1 MQPAA
6 APRRGRPAGNGRAK
20 PDFHRQTVLFQW
32 ALSKLGVRDLKQFKD
47 RFQISPDSAEGID
60 ERTGLHRFF
69 EAIAGVLPTVNDAN
83 VVPVDRL
90 RAFEQNI
97 LEHTQAINTARLRH
111 NQPRIDWKYHQYL
124 ALLFTE
130 LFLDQYFG
138 DAGALR
144 DEINARI
151 AEHNGECGG
160 ANEPDQVAPFPTEPA
175 GDDDADPRRQ
185 LARLAFWCATGSGK
199 TLLMHVHVRQFRQ
212 YHQRA
217 FSAGTWP
224 KLDQII
230 LVTPNDGLSTQHATE
245 FAQSGFDVVTVGEQ
259 GVDGLF
265 AEQAQRAIK
274 ILSIHKFQD
283 DHGKATVA
291 TEAFE
296 GCNLVLVDE
305 GHRGAGRGEEG
316 KWLSRRDQLAKGGFC
331 IEYSA
336 TFKEAIGNDEGMKNR
351 YARSV
356 LFDYAYRSFYR
367 DGYGKD
373 FTILNLDADDEDK
386 IEQRRYLTAG
396 LLLFY
401 QQMRV
406 WMDGG
411 DAMKPFQIDK
421 PLWVFVGHTVT
432 GGKVS
437 TTDDKESVSD
447 VVEVLLFLKGF
458 LDEPAESVALIRS
471 LLEEGFKDQNRRDLL
486 AHKLPHIDVS
496 GDKAALTQSLHD
508 SILRDVFHAPGGGV
522 LAVQMMK
529 GTTGELALKVGE
541 AEPFGVVNVGDPGAV
556 AAACVEKGVVRLED
570 DANRPS
576 LFMGINRDDS
586 PINFLVGARKFT
598 EGWNSWRVSSIG
610 LMRMGKSEGTQII
623 QLFGRGVRLRGYRM
637 SLRRSSVLAE
647 KPPAPKNLRQVETLQ
662 VFGVKATYMNT
673 FRDWIFSEVP
683 EAQEKQVWD
692 LPVVKTLPERKLK
705 TLRLR
710 AEIDGETVERGQAFR
725 RLGPL
730 VRLRPLHET
739 APEDAWLRHHRTK
752 LNWLPRIRGIA
763 GASGQIT
770 AAIGQA
776 ADLPRQT
783 LKTIPPFMFAV
794 DDLLFGLEAF
804 KATRGLDRLHV
815 DRQAIA
821 AMLARDDWYELLAT
835 ADDMRLDRY
844 ENRSQWQ
851 RMAQQLLN
859 AYAERF
865 YRYIRGRWEAPY
877 LEVAELA
884 PDDPSLVE
892 GYSIETTDL
901 VQTAEQIEQIA
912 LFIDGL
918 KTALGQNILAT
929 WSQWG
934 GRWRTVPFGGH
945 LYQPL
950 LHVGKNA
957 EIRISPVALDKWEA
971 EFVQDLATWC
981 VANRGREVY
990 LLRNQAVTG
999 LGFFQAANFFPD
1011 FLLWVQEGD
1020 RQHLAFVDPK
1030 GLHHFDPSDP
1040 KVQFATRE
1048 VPRLQQIV
1056 ERQAPDL
1063 QLHAFILSNTPFAS
1077 LGWSRGAGQLMS
1089 KAEVEQLGVLF
1100 QVDDAATYVGALMA
1114 LIRTR
1119 NALQTPPDT

>member
-1 MQPAA
+1 MAKRPRAGAGGGAA
-6 APRRGRPAGNGRAK
+6 RRGG
-20 PDFHRQTVLFQW
+20 DFHRQTVLFQW

-47 RFQISPDSAEGID
+47 RFQVGPDSAEGID

-69 EAIAGVLPTVNDAN
+69 EAIAGVLPTVADAN

-90 RAFEQNI
+90 RVYEQNI
-97 LEHTQAINTARLRH
+97 LEHTQAINTSRMRH

-130 LFLDQYFG
+130 LFLDRYFQ

-144 DEINARI
+144 DEVNARI
-151 AEHNGECGG
+151 AEHNAECGVDS
-160 ANEPDQVAPFPTEPA
+160 PDAVAPFPTEPS
-175 GDDDADPRRQ
+175 GEDEADPRRQ

-212 YHQRA
+212 YHAAA
-217 FSAGTWP
+217 FGAGTWP
-224 KLDQII
+224 RLDQII
-230 LVTPNDGLSTQHATE
+230 LVTPNDGLSAQHATE
-245 FAQSGFDVVTVGEQ
+245 FTQSGFDVVTVGEQ

-265 AEQAQRAIK
+265 AAHAQKAIK

-316 KWLSRRDQLAKGGFC
+316 KWLSRRDQLAKDGFC

-336 TFKEAIGNDEGMKNR
+336 TFKEAIGTDEGMKNR
-351 YARSV
+351 YARCV

-373 FTILNLDADDEDK
+373 FTILNLEDDGK
-386 IEQRRYLTAG
+386 QRRYLTAAV
-396 LLLFY
+396 LLFY
-401 QQMRV
+401 QQLRV

-437 TTDDKESVSD
+437 TTDDRESVSD
-447 VVEVLLFLKGF
+447 VVEVLLFLKRF
-458 LDEPAESVALIRS
+458 LDEPKESVTLIKG
-471 LLEEGFKDQNRRDLL
+471 LLEEGFKDQNGRDLL

-496 GDKAALTQSLHD
+496 GDKAALARSLHE
-508 SILRDVFHAPGGGV
+508 SILRDVFHAPGGGA

-529 GTTGELALKVGE
+529 GAAGELALKVGE

-556 AAACVEKGVVRLED
+556 ADACVQKGVVRLED

-586 PINFLVGARKFT
+586 PINLLVGARKFT

-610 LMRMGKSEGTQII
+610 LMRMGRSEGTQII
-623 QLFGRGVRLRGYRM
+623 QMFGRGVRLRGYRM

-683 EAQEKQVWD
+683 EALDKQVWD
-692 LPVVKTLPERKLK
+692 LPVVKKTPFPRLK

-710 AEIDGETVERGQAFR
+710 EEIEGVKVERGQAFR
-725 RLGPL
+725 MLGPL
-730 VRLRPLHET
+730 VRLRPPHET
-739 APEDAWLRHHRTK
+739 APEDAWLRNHRTR

-763 GASGQIT
+763 GAGGQIT

-783 LKTIPPFMFAV
+783 LKTIPPFMFDI

-815 DRQAIA
+815 DRAAIA

-844 ENRSQWQ
+844 ENRAQWQ

-877 LEVAELA
+877 LEVADLA
-884 PDDPSLVE
+884 PDDPNLVE
-892 GYSIETTDL
+892 GYVVETTDL

-912 LFIDGL
+912 KFIEDL
-918 KTALGQNILAT
+918 KTAIGQNALAP

-957 EIRISPVALDKWEA
+957 EIRISPVALDRWEA

-981 VANRGREVY
+981 VSNRGHEVY

-1011 FLLWVQEGD
+1011 FLLWVQDGD

-1077 LGWSRGAGQLMS
+1077 LGWSRGAGQLMT

-1100 QVDDAATYVGALMA
+1100 QVDDATTYIAALMDA
-1114 LIRTR
+1114 ILRGQPR
-1119 NALQTPPDT
+1119 QSEEAPA

>member
-1 MQPAA
+1 
-6 APRRGRPAGNGRAK
+6 
-20 PDFHRQTVLFQW
+20 
-32 ALSKLGVRDLKQFKD
+32 
-47 RFQISPDSAEGID
+47 
-60 ERTGLHRFF
+60 
-69 EAIAGVLPTVNDAN
+69 
-83 VVPVDRL
+83 
-90 RAFEQNI
+90 
-97 LEHTQAINTARLRH
+97 
-111 NQPRIDWKYHQYL
+111 
-124 ALLFTE
+124 
-130 LFLDQYFG
+130 
-138 DAGALR
+138 
-144 DEINARI
+144 
-151 AEHNGECGG
+151 
-160 ANEPDQVAPFPTEPA
+160 
-175 GDDDADPRRQ
+175 
-185 LARLAFWCATGSGK
+185 
-199 TLLMHVHVRQFRQ
+199 MHVHVRQFRQ
-212 YHQRA
+212 YHATA
-217 FSAGTWP
+217 FASGTWP

-230 LVTPNDGLSTQHATE
+230 LVTPNDGLSAQHATE
-245 FAQSGFDVVTVGEQ
+245 FTHSGFDVVTVGEQ

-274 ILSIHKFQD
+274 ILSISKIM
-283 DHGKATVA
+283 
-291 TEAFE
+291 TEAEIRDRRQGGNRYETTGLVAEQVE

-305 GHRGAGRGEEG
+305 GHRGAGRGEDG
-316 KWLSRRDQLAKGGFC
+316 QWLARRDQLAKGGFC
-331 IEYSA
+331 IESSA
-336 TFKEAIGNDEGMKNR
+336 TFKEAIGTDEGMKNR
-351 YARSV
+351 YARCV

-373 FTILNLDADDEDK
+373 FTILNLEEDEK
-386 IEQRRYLTAG
+386 QKRYLTAA

-401 QQMRV
+401 QQLRV

-437 TTDDKESVSD
+437 NADDKESVSD
-447 VVEVLLFLKGF
+447 VVEVLLFLKRF
-458 LDEPAESVALIRS
+458 LAEPTESVAIIQS
-471 LLEEGFKDQNRRDLL
+471 LLEEGFKDQKGRDLL
-486 AHKLPHIDVS
+486 AHRLPHIDVA
-496 GDKAALTQSLHD
+496 GDKAALAQTLLD
-508 SILRDVFHAPGGGV
+508 AILRDIFHAPGGGT
-522 LAVQMMK
+522 LAVQLLK
-529 GTTGELALKVGE
+529 GATGELALKVGE
-541 AEPFGVVNVGDPGAV
+541 AEPFGVVNVGEPGAV
-556 AAACVEKGVVRLED
+556 ADACEAKGVVRLED
-570 DANRPS
+570 DANRSS
-576 LFMGINRDDS
+576 LFQGINRDDS
-586 PINFLVGARKFT
+586 PINLLVGSRKFT

-623 QLFGRGVRLRGYRM
+623 QLFGRGVRLRGYRL
-637 SLRRSSVLAE
+637 SLRRSTVLAD
-647 KPPAPKNLRQVETLQ
+647 KPAPPRNLRQVETLQ
-662 VFGVKATYMNT
+662 VFGVKANYMNT

-692 LPVVKTLPERKLK
+692 LPVVQRTPFPKLK
-705 TLRLR
+705 TLKLR
-710 AEIDGETVERGQAFR
+710 DEIEGEVVERGQAFR
-725 RLGPL
+725 KLGPL
-730 VRLRPLHET
+730 VRLRPPDT

-763 GASGQIT
+763 GETRAASNGTQASVSSAVGQVS
-770 AAIGQA
+770 
-776 ADLPRQT
+776 DLPRQT
-783 LKTIPPFMFAV
+783 LKTIPSFMFDLDA
-794 DDLLFGLEAF
+794 LLFGIEAF
-804 KATRGLDRLHV
+804 KASRGLDRLHV
-815 DRQAIA
+815 DRRAISD
-821 AMLARDDWYELLAT
+821 MLGRDDWYELMAT
-835 ADDMRLDRY
+835 SDDMRLDRY
-844 ENRSQWQ
+844 ENRAQWQ

-865 YRYIRGRWEAPY
+865 YRYLRGRWEAPY
-877 LEVAELA
+877 LEVAEIS
-884 PDDPSLVE
+884 PEDSNMVE
-892 GYSIETTDL
+892 GYIIESTDL

-912 LFIDGL
+912 TFIEGL
-918 KTALGQNILAT
+918 KTAIGENALAP

-981 VANRGREVY
+981 TANRGREVY

-1030 GLHHFDPSDP
+1030 GLHHFEPSDP

-1063 QLHAFILSNTPFAS
+1063 QLHAFILSSTPFAS

-1100 QVDDAATYVGALMA
+1100 QVDDATTYVESLMA
-1114 LIRTR
+1114 ACLSE
-1119 NALQTPPDT
+1119 